1 MVARRRMAMADIKE
15 ILVGWDVG
23 ESVSAIARRL
33 GYRGVTVSKY
43 VQAAEE
49 VGLCRGGGRR
59 QEVEWDRLAEGAI
72 AQVTKPR
79 APGSARC
86 EVAQYHTYV
95 EPRLGTVPL
104 SVLHQRLRD
113 EHGLPASWRTVH
125 PYVQAHLPA
134 RAHSGGHFRHP
145 GGGRGCAPGGGGGLG
160 RRGFVWGARG
170 GGAPHKFARR
180 PPERRLANP
189 RAPGAP
195 GRPPPATTASW
206 SIPPACNIP

>member
-33 GYRGVTVSKY
+33 GYTRVTVRKY
-43 VQAAEE
+43 VQAAEQ

-59 QEVEWDRLAEGAI
+59 QEVEWDRLAEAAI

-113 EHGLPASWRTVH
+113 EHGLRASWRTFH
-125 PYVQAHLPA
+125 RYVQAQWPERLHPVTRPRA
-134 RAHSGGHFRHP
+134 RRHKSISSSL
-145 GGGRGCAPGGGGGLG
+145 GTG
-160 RRGFVWGARG
+160 RRAKAQRSGAD
-170 GGAPHKFARR
+170 
-180 PPERRLANP
+180 ANCTP
-189 RAPGAP
+189 C
-195 GRPPPATTASW
+195 S
-206 SIPPACNIP
+206 